1 MTKDTKKSF
10 LADAAVRGS
19 AAVLARQVGLIV
31 LALIVATIF
40 LAISGYP
47 PLAIVNGLW
56 DSLTGDIA
64 GTIRWATPLMLAGLA
79 VALTFKA
86 GYWNLGVDG
95 QLYIG
100 AVLGAWVALALP
112 AGFPGPLGILVVF
125 VACMVGGALYAL
137 IPALLKVYLRV
148 DELVA
153 TLLLNFVAVLFVEAM
168 VTGPLRDPNTTTNL
182 NATAPFRE
190 EFWLPRIEWLQPSL
204 ANWGFYIAVIACVI
218 IAFVFFR
225 MTTGQEIKMVG
236 ANPRFADYVGVRPK
250 RLTITVFLA
259 SGSIAGLIGAIEVTA
274 IQHRLLAGFNPNF
287 GMEGVV
293 VSLLANNNPIG
304 VFASGLFF
312 GALRNGGINME
323 RVTDVPASVTD
334 IVMAIVIIFLGARF
348 AFPWVKKLLARRR
361 AAAVETTD

>member
-1 MTKDTKKSF
+1 MSKERSSF
-10 LADAAVRGS
+10 LADASVRNS
-19 AAVLARQVGLIV
+19 AKILARQVGLIV

-40 LAISGYP
+40 LAISGYEP
-47 PLAIVNGLW
+47 FAIVNGLF
-56 DSLTGDIA
+56 DSLTHDLA
-64 GTIRWATPLMLAGLA
+64 GTVRWATPLILAGLA

-95 QLYIG
+95 QLYVG
-100 AVLGAWVALALP
+100 AVAGSWVALSLP
-112 AGFPGPLGILVVF
+112 ASVPGWLGLIVIFLV
-125 VACMVGGALYAL
+125 CMIGGAFYAL

-153 TLLLNFVAVLFVEAM
+153 TLLMNFIAVLFVEAM

-182 NATAPFRE
+182 NASAPFPE
-190 EFWLPRIEWLQPSL
+190 QFWLPRLEWLQPSL
-204 ANWGFYIAVIACVI
+204 ANYGFYIAIIACVI
-218 IAFVFFR
+218 VAFVFFR

-274 IQHRLLAGFNPNF
+274 IQHRLLAGFNPSF

-304 VFASGLFF
+304 VFVSGLFF
-312 GALRNGGINME
+312 GGLRNGGINME

-348 AFPWVKKLLARRR
+348 AFPWVKKLFARKR
-361 AAAVETTD
+361 ATVETTD